1 MTFPYMVKVNGIYF
15 NAGEEIPSELISGD
29 SSTPVEEVK
38 PETIAEVEKPK
49 AKKSNTKK
57 TE

>member
-1 MTFPYMVKVNGIYF
+1 MTFPHMVKLNGIYF

-29 SSTPVEEVK
+29 SSTSVEEVK
-38 PETIAEVEKPK
+38 PEVVAEEKPK